1 MTKQEYMTKLQE
13 KLERF
18 GQELQEEIL
27 EDYRQHFAEGENE
40 GKSDEE
46 IIEELG
52 NIEDMIR
59 ELSEDDLPEGFAQG
73 TLDPAARQDK
83 SGQEL
88 SGNSDGGER
97 TAKDAQQKRSF
108 AYSGYYKGIVL
119 EGKSAN
125 VSVGRSVDDKI
136 HVDYEVKGV
145 SNQLNYEYYQYEEDG
160 TFYAGVRRRKG
171 VREEGDSEEKMVKV
185 TLFGRTII
193 SYGNIGNFNSDGQ
206 YITLTVKVP
215 KGVPKLVTKVGS
227 GNIRVSDLELES
239 FDGNSG
245 SGNVELNELVAD
257 RMKAHTGSGNITAD
271 HAEFISGSFETGSGN
286 VKAERI
292 KGRDLRC
299 GTGSGNIKIDSAA
312 AVYHLST
319 GSGNIKAR
327 AVGEPEG
334 LDMTTGSGSVRLEL
348 EGTKGMETTV
358 RSGSG
363 SIHIDWNGEESQKVK
378 NGTYAYGNSA
388 CKIRAN
394 TGSGSIRISGR
405 EA

>member
-1 MTKQEYMTKLQE
+1 MTKQEYMQKLQE

-27 EDYRQHFAEGENE
+27 EDYRQHFAEGGNQ
-40 GKSDEE
+40 GKSEEE

-59 ELSEDDLPEGFAQG
+59 ELSEEDLPEGFAQG
-73 TLDPAARQDK
+73 NPEPVAA
-83 SGQEL
+83 QEL
-88 SGNSDGGER
+88 TKAAADGER
-97 TAKDAQQKRSF
+97 AGKSTDLKRSF

-119 EGKSAN
+119 EGKAAN
-125 VSVGRSVDDKI
+125 INVGRSEDDKI
-136 HVDYEVKGV
+136 HVEYEAKGV
-145 SNQLNYEYYQYEEDG
+145 SNQLNYEYYQYEEEG
-160 TFYAGVRRRKG
+160 TFYAGVKRRKG
-171 VREEGDSEEKMVKV
+171 AKEDGDNEETMVKV

-193 SYGNIGNFNSDGQ
+193 SYGNIGNFSSGGQ
-206 YITLTVKVP
+206 NITLTVKVSR
-215 KGVPKLVTKVGS
+215 GIPKLVMKVGS
-227 GNIRVSDLELES
+227 GNMCVSDLELES
-239 FDGNSG
+239 FEGNSG

-257 RMKAHTGSGNITAD
+257 RMKAHTGSGNIAAH
-271 HAEFISGSFETGSGN
+271 HAEFISGNFETGSGN

-292 KGRDLRC
+292 KGRDVRC
-299 GTGSGNIKIDSAA
+299 STGSGNIKIDSAA

-319 GSGNIKAR
+319 GSGNIRAV
-327 AVGEPEG
+327 AVGEAESME
-334 LDMTTGSGSVRLEL
+334 LTTGSGSIKLEL
-348 EGTKGMETTV
+348 EGPKGMESTV

-388 CKIRAN
+388 CKVRAN